1 MNKSIWALHKES
13 LILVW
18 KGIKN
23 NFISYLICLVVSL
36 VALSTIILAPFAVRA
51 LIGMHEML
59 IADGKIDYRK
69 LLTQIDDDKNY
80 FKILLVILVESVI
93 VMTGFAFFVVP
104 GVFLALALM
113 PVNYLLYKGKAPKIS
128 VLIPASVDLMKGKKT
143 KLFLA
148 YLVLF
153 GAYMIVYAVFGIVL
167 FLLAQVAMILTLPIA
182 IILLAVSL
190 FAVMD
195 FLMLTVIYA
204 RSLTEVTEQP
214 VITA

>member
-195 FLMLTVIYA
+195 FLMLTVLYA

>member
-167 FLLAQVAMILTLPIA
+167 FLLAQVAMILTLPIV

-195 FLMLTVIYA
+195 FLMLTVLYA

>member
-1 MNKSIWALHKES
+1 MHKES
-13 LILVW
+13 LKLIW

-23 NFISYLICLVVSL
+23 SFIAYIVCLIVSL

-51 LIGMHEML
+51 LISMHEML

-80 FKILLVILVESVI
+80 FKTLLVILVESVT
-93 VMTGFAFFVVP
+93 VMTGFALFVVP
-104 GVFLALALM
+104 GVILALALM

-128 VLIPASVDLMKGKKT
+128 VLIPASMDLMRGKKT
-143 KLFLA
+143 KLFLVL
-148 YLVLF
+148 LVLF
-153 GAYMIVYAVFGIVL
+153 GAYTIVYALFGIVM
-167 FLLAQVAMILTLPIA
+167 FLLMQVSVVLAVPIV
-182 IILLAVSL
+182 IILVALSL

-195 FLMLTVIYA
+195 FFTLTVMFL
-204 RSLTEVTEQP
+204 RGLTEAAEQP

>member
-1 MNKSIWALHKES
+1 MNKSIWTLHKES
-13 LILVW
+13 LLLVW

-23 NFISYLICLVVSL
+23 NFLSYIVCLIVSL

-93 VMTGFAFFVVP
+93 IMTGFALFVVP
-104 GVFLALALM
+104 GVLFALALM

-128 VLIPASVDLMKGKKT
+128 TLIPAAIDLMKGKKT
-143 KLFLA
+143 KLFLV

-153 GAYMIVYAVFGIVL
+153 GAYAIVYAVFGIVF
-167 FLLAQVAMILTLPIA
+167 FLLVQVSTILALPIV
-182 IILLAVSL
+182 IILLVVSL

-195 FLMLTVIYA
+195 FLMLSVMVA
-204 RSLTEVTEQP
+204 HSLTEVTEQP

>member
-23 NFISYLICLVVSL
+23 NFISYLVCLVVSL

-167 FLLAQVAMILTLPIA
+167 FLLAQVAMILTLPIV

-204 RSLTEVTEQP
+204 RSLTEVAEQP